1 MFEGRNAGTQG
12 QFMPERHFPPA
23 TLHRRFPAGTSP
35 VVANETF
42 QGFSMLRSPRSAAAF
57 AVLLSLA
64 ACGGSDKAASDAAVT
79 AIPDVQI
86 PELSLK
92 TLQEVTK
99 ELSSDAYEGR
109 APGTPGEE
117 KTVAYIIKK
126 YEEAGLKPGN
136 NGKWTQDV
144 PLVEI
149 TAQNATPLSFTGGK
163 TPVTAQYAKDYVAFS
178 WRVQPKTAVKDSDVV
193 FVGYGINAP
202 EKGWND
208 YAGLDVKGKTVVV
221 LVNDPDWQTKE
232 TKGDFNGRA
241 MTYYGRWSYKYEEAA
256 RQGAAAVLIVHD
268 TEPAAYGW
276 NVVESSNTGT
286 QYLAESKDG
295 GAKETVANGWIQL
308 AKAKELFASA
318 GQDFDKLRDAAKVK
332 GFKPVAL
339 TGVKANFAFDNQI
352 AKKMSRNV
360 IGVCTPVA
368 GDDICNGAV
377 DNASGIAGLVTL
389 AQAFKTAGAP
399 DRSIVFLAVTAE
411 ESGLLGSKYYAE
423 NPLFPLAQTVGGV
436 NMDALNAVGPAK
448 DIVVV
453 GGGKSE
459 LDAYVEKL
467 AKMEGR
473 TIKAEPTP
481 EKGFYYRSDHFSF
494 AKLGVPMF
502 NFGSGDDLVEGGVDA
517 GKKASEDYEKNR
529 YHAPGDEY
537 DVITNWGG
545 MMADLK
551 LYYAAGRML
560 AMTDAWPNWNEG
572 DEFRAARDKSRAGK

>member
-1 MFEGRNAGTQG
+1 
-12 QFMPERHFPPA
+12 
-23 TLHRRFPAGTSP
+23 
-35 VVANETF
+35 
-42 QGFSMLRSPRSAAAF
+42 MLRTPRTAAAF
-57 AVLLSLA
+57 AVLLSVA
-64 ACGGSDKAASDAAVT
+64 ACNGSDKAAGPDAASL
-79 AIPDVQI
+79 PDVQV
-86 PELSLK
+86 PELSLA
-92 TLQEVTK
+92 TLQDVTK

-149 TAQNATPLSFTGGK
+149 TAKNATPLTFTGGK

-178 WRVQPKTAVKDSDVV
+178 YRVQPKTEVKDSDVV

-232 TKGDFNGRA
+232 AKGEFNGRA

-286 QYLAESKDG
+286 QYLAESKNG
-295 GAKETVANGWIQL
+295 GADQTVANGWIQL
-308 AKAKELFASA
+308 PKAKELFASA
-318 GQDFDKLRDAAKVK
+318 GQDFDKLRAAAGKK

-339 TGVKANFAFDNQI
+339 TGVKANFGFDNEI

-360 IGVCTPVA
+360 IGILPGAKRPDEYVLYTGHWDHLGRCTPVA

-389 AQAFKTAGAP
+389 AQAFQKAGAP
-399 DRSIVFLAVTAE
+399 DRSVVFLAVTAE
-411 ESGLLGSKYYAE
+411 ESGLLGSKFFAE
-423 NPLFPLAQTVGGV
+423 NPVFPLAQIVGGV
-436 NMDALNAVGPAK
+436 NMDALNAVGPSK

-453 GGGKSE
+453 GRGKSE
-459 LDAYVEKL
+459 LDAYL
-467 AKMEGR
+467 AKIAAAEKR
-473 TIKAEPTP
+473 VIVDEPTP

-502 NFGSGDDLVEGGVDA
+502 NFGSGDDLVDGGKEA

-537 DVITNWGG
+537 EAITNWNG
-545 MMADLK
+545 MLSDLR

-560 AMTDAWPNWNEG
+560 AMTDAWPNWVEG
-572 DEFRAARDKSRAGK
+572 DEFRAARDKSRAAAK